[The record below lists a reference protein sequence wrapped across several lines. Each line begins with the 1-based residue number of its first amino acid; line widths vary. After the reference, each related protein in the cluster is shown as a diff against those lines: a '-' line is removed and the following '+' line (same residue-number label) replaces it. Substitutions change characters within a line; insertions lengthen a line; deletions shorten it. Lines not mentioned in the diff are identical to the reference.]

1 MLRRRRPYVPWTL
14 RYWRY
19 LWRFKLTPGGRML
32 FWSVLLTATGLA
44 TVIIP
49 VYQVFCVL
57 LATYLVVWWVNLL
70 FRPKLRAKG
79 QLPHRVTAGDEVSG
93 EFQLTNLSWRP
104 AYDLMLWVISLPKSL
119 RLKAPDQVIPR
130 LAPGKSGTLPLVIET
145 RRRGVYEL
153 PDLRPHSTFPFNLMR
168 GGSTKHP
175 LGTLLVVPRFHRL
188 TDIDVPAG
196 LRYQPGGV
204 ALSSHVGESPEY
216 IGNREYVPGEP
227 ARRLDFRSWARLARP
242 VVREF
247 HEEYYCRIAL
257 ILDTYIPRPG
267 GRYSDFLWGGTPPEG
282 YPELEAGISLA
293 AAVADSLA
301 ATEHLIDIFAAG
313 PELYVFRA
321 GRQIAHFDNVLEI
334 LASVEACHTNPF
346 EKVGPAVAE
355 ELHSIT
361 TAICIF
367 LDWDASR
374 ESMVRTI
381 IEAGCQLKLIIIR
394 DGETTLP
401 LPSDLGDVTL
411 LSPEVIMAGGVD
423 YL

>member
-1 MLRRRRPYVPWTL
+1 M
-14 RYWRY
+14 
-19 LWRFKLTPGGRML
+19 
-32 FWSVLLTATGLA
+32 
-44 TVIIP
+44 
-49 VYQVFCVL
+49 
-57 LATYLVVWWVNLL
+57 
-70 FRPKLRAKG
+70 
-79 QLPHRVTAGDEVSG
+79 
-93 EFQLTNLSWRP
+93 
-104 AYDLMLWVISLPKSL
+104 
-119 RLKAPDQVIPR
+119 
-130 LAPGKSGTLPLVIET
+130 GTMI
-145 RRRGVYEL
+145 
-153 PDLRPHSTFPFNLMR
+153 
-168 GGSTKHP
+168 
-175 LGTLLVVPRFHRL
+175 VVPRFHRL
-188 TDIDVPAG
+188 TDIHVPAG

-242 VVREF
+242 VVREYQ
-247 HEEYYCRIAL
+247 EEYYCRIAL
-257 ILDTYIPRPG
+257 ILDTYVPARRGPISDWIRG
-267 GRYSDFLWGGTPPEG
+267 GVPAEG
-282 YPELEAGISLA
+282 YSELESAISLA
-293 AAVADSLA
+293 ASVADSLA

-334 LASVEACHTNPF
+334 LASVDACHTNPF
-346 EKVGPAVAE
+346 QTVGPAVAD

-374 ESMVRTI
+374 ETMVRTI
-381 IEAGCQLKLIIIR
+381 IEAGCQLKLVIVR

-411 LSPEVIMAGGVD
+411 LSPELIDSGGVD